1 MKYHAVLFASLIALP
16 SVFSTC
22 YGHEDP
28 GAPGAANTAPEMQ
41 KPGDAAATNTSPE
54 MQKPAATAGSAS
66 KLPALQKPGE
76 AEAIAAAIAF
86 LNPDGEKAIQK
97 SEFLAWGTYS
107 EQYRYWPMKL
117 RLTYKRKGSD
127 KPRQNDYAVK
137 ISEDSN
143 GKLIAATYYA
153 WRTDFK

>member
-16 SVFSTC
+16 SVFSSC
-22 YGHEDP
+22 FGHEDP
-28 GAPGAANTAPEMQ
+28 GASGAATAAPETQ

-54 MQKPAATAGSAS
+54 MQKPATAGSAS
-66 KLPALQKPGE
+66 KLPALQKPDE

-86 LNPDGEKAIQK
+86 LNPDGEMTIQK

-107 EQYRYWPMKL
+107 EQLRYWPMKL
-117 RLTYKRKGSD
+117 RLTYKKKGSD
-127 KPRQNDYAVK
+127 KPRRNDYAVK

>member
-16 SVFSTC
+16 SVFSSC

-28 GAPGAANTAPEMQ
+28 GASGTATAAPEMQ
-41 KPGDAAATNTSPE
+41 QPGAAAATNTSPE
-54 MQKPAATAGSAS
+54 MQKPATAGSAS
-66 KLPALQKPGE
+66 KLPAMLKPGE

-86 LNPDGEKAIQK
+86 LNPDGEMTIQK

-107 EQYRYWPMKL
+107 EQRRYWPMKL
-117 RLTYKRKGSD
+117 RLTYKKKGSD